1 MQVTEITWHCGCSS
15 ALREIQ
21 TKENKMLNQN
31 PTLADLAITHP
42 GASRIFL
49 KHGLDF
55 CCRGCDGDRDE
66 AAVRSSTT

>member
-1 MQVTEITWHCGCSS
+1 
-15 ALREIQ
+15 
-21 TKENKMLNQN
+21 MLNQN
-31 PTLADLAITHP
+31 PTFADLAITHP